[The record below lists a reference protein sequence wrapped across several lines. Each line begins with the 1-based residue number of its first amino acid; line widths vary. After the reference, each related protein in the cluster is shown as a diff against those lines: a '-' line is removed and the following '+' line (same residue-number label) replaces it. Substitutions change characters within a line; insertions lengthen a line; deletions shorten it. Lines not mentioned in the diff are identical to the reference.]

1 MASARMFPRVKEVRA
16 YVSSPAQAQ
25 QGADCHDVQDKHW
38 INGFPTPIANPMS
51 CYPEY
56 RAFRKSW
63 GINALGSVI
72 VEVEAD
78 DGTTGVGVSTG
89 GDPACYIIENH
100 LSRFVEGEDPRN
112 VERIWDQMFK
122 STLNYGRKGLPIQAI
137 SAVDLAL
144 WDLLGKVRNEPVF
157 ALLGGRTKD
166 RLASYCTT
174 SRPDLAKEMGFV
186 GAKIPCPHGPC
197 EGNVGLRKNVEYFKA
212 ARENVGEEFPLMLAL
227 NMC

>member
-1 MASARMFPRVKEVRA
+1 MFM
-16 YVSSPAQAQ
+16 Q
-25 QGADCHDVQDKHW
+25 
-38 INGFPTPIANPMS
+38 
-51 CYPEY
+51 Y

-122 STLNYGRKGLPIQAI
+122 STLNYGRKGLPMLVLRI
-137 SAVDLAL
+137 S
-144 WDLLGKVRNEPVF
+144 
-157 ALLGGRTKD
+157 
-166 RLASYCTT
+166 
-174 SRPDLAKEMGFV
+174 M
-186 GAKIPCPHGPC
+186 
-197 EGNVGLRKNVEYFKA
+197 YF
-212 ARENVGEEFPLMLAL
+212 
-227 NMC
+227 